1 MAFTRTLKRSALSI
15 ARHFSAVVATVLFV
29 TPALAQSGTSSA
41 NATTETFRD
50 WIVRCGVSTS
60 NGSQVRICQM
70 TQELTR
76 STDNRRVLN
85 VTIQKNDSGA
95 GTTRLTTPLG
105 VALPQGVAISVEDNG
120 LARFQF
126 ITCVVGG
133 CIAQGVLEGPAL
145 QALQDGAEAQVTMI
159 NISTRA
165 PLALN
170 VSLLGFTAAWE
181 RLGELSD

>member
-1 MAFTRTLKRSALSI
+1 MAFTKTLQRSALSI
-15 ARHFSAVVATVLFV
+15 ARHFSAVVATALLVA
-29 TPALAQSGTSSA
+29 PAWAQNETSSA
-41 NATTETFRD
+41 STETYRD

-60 NGSQVRICQM
+60 NGNQVRICQM

-76 STDNRRVLN
+76 TTDNRRVLN
-85 VTIQKNDSGA
+85 VTIQKTDAGA

-105 VALPQGVAISVEDNG
+105 VGLPQGVAISVEDAE

-126 ITCVVGG
+126 LTCVAGG
-133 CIAQGVLEGPAL
+133 CIAQGVLEAPAL
-145 QALQDGAEAQVTMI
+145 QALQDGAQAQVSMI

-170 VSLLGFTAAWE
+170 VSLLGFTAAWQ
-181 RLGELSD
+181 RLGELSN